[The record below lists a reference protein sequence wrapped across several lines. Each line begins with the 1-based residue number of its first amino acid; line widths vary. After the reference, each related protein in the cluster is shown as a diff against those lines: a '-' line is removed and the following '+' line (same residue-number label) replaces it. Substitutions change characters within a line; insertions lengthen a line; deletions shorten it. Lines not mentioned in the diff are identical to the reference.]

1 MLTTDKR
8 IKKKNSGWK
17 GIAVIGMITILIVI
31 ALRIFLFASFKIPSL
46 SMEPTLLA
54 GDFIL
59 VNKLIPGPRIDF
71 LGNKETNSIFRVPGL
86 RAIQRKDVL
95 VFNDPYY
102 QSKVIVRNWNAHYVK
117 RCIGLPGDTLSIK
130 NGNCFI
136 SNDSTTAVVRKYQ
149 DENRLAIASTQYDTP
164 RMFKSLGW
172 TVHNFGSIYIPRKGD
187 RITLDSV
194 NRHIYARL
202 IEYETDKKMTEMDG
216 LFYLDTDLCSAYTF
230 QKNYYFMAGDNSSD
244 SKDSRYWGL
253 LPEDHI
259 VGKVS
264 YVWKSIDPN
273 SNKYRFDR
281 FFKSLD
287 E

>member
-1 MLTTDKR
+1 MLTKDNT
-8 IKKKNSGWK
+8 IKKENSGWK
-17 GIAVIGMITILIVI
+17 GIAVTAIVTIIVVMI
-31 ALRIFLFASFKIPSL
+31 LRTFLFASFKIPSA

-71 LGNKETNSIFRVPGL
+71 LGNKDTKSVVRVRGL

-102 QSKVIVRNWNAHYVK
+102 QSGDIVRNWNVYYVK

-130 NGNCFI
+130 DGYCYI
-136 SNDSTTAVVRKYQ
+136 VR
-149 DENRLAIASTQYDTP
+149 NSITQKLLTP
-164 RMFKSLGW
+164 KKVRQVNMVAEDDRPEMFKSLDW
-172 TVHNFGSIYIPRKGD
+172 TIRNFGPVYIPQKGD
-187 RITLDSV
+187 RVVLDSV
-194 NRHIYARL
+194 NRYMYKNL
-202 IEYETDKKMTEMDG
+202 IEYESGKKLTEIDG
-216 LFYLDTDLCSAYTF
+216 VFYLNAEECRAYTF
-230 QKNYYFMAGDNSSD
+230 HKNYYFLAGDHARD

-259 VGKVS
+259 VGKVA
-264 YVWKSIDPN
+264 YVWRSVDPYTH
-273 SNKYRFDR
+273 KYRFDR
-281 FFKSLD
+281 FFKSLN